1 MSQSPK
7 EPDHRGLG
15 EQVGRTLDSAIDKTV
30 GTAEAVARSLTHL
43 KVPRLRKGKPGTAPG
58 IEHDKAPTHTVTEKP
73 PQPVTVGCIDF
84 SKERVESHTVTDTA
98 AFLARHREDW
108 VHVRWVNVVGLH
120 DLDLIRDIGKKYRLH
135 PLALEDM
142 VHVPQRAKAESYEAD
157 SEHGARLFIVLQML
171 QLVDGTLDA
180 EQVSV
185 FLGHNTVITFQQ
197 RTGDVWGPIRDRVQ
211 QSGSRLRQ
219 NDASFLMYALLDA
232 VVDHCFPLIESYG
245 DRLEDI
251 ELEVLSDP
259 RPTTIHQ
266 VHVIKREMLLFRRQV
281 WPMREMIGNLVRE
294 PHECLSPTTVTYLRD
309 VQDHAVQVLDILETY
324 REIATGLAD
333 SYMSS
338 ISNRMNEVMKVLT
351 IIASLFI
358 PVSFLAGVFGMNFDD
373 LPLLHSRWGF
383 GIFCVLCVGSIGGML
398 FWFRSRDW
406 I

>member
-1 MSQSPK
+1 MPDQPK
-7 EPDHRGLG
+7 GNDHRGLG

-30 GTAEAVARSLTHL
+30 DTAEAVAKSLTRL
-43 KVPRLRKGKPGTAPG
+43 KVPRLRKVKPGSAPG
-58 IEHDKAPTHTVTEKP
+58 IEHDRTGPAPPSQTPPKPLTVT
-73 PQPVTVGCIDF
+73 CIDF
-84 SKERVESHTVTDTA
+84 SKDRVVVNDVADNA
-98 AFLARHREDW
+98 AFLQTHREPW

-120 DLDLIRDIGKKYRLH
+120 DLDFIRDLGKKYRLH

-142 VHVPQRAKAESYEAD
+142 VHTPQRAKAESFEAD

-171 QLVDGTLDA
+171 QLVDGAFDA
-180 EQVSV
+180 EQVSI

-197 RTGDVWGPIRDRVQ
+197 RAGDVWGPIRDRLN
-211 QSGSRLRQ
+211 QSGSRLRLH
-219 NDASFLMYALLDA
+219 DASFLMYALVDA
-232 VVDHCFPLIESYG
+232 IVDHCFPLIESYG

-251 ELEVLSDP
+251 EFEVLDDP
-259 RPTTIHQ
+259 RPATMHQ
-266 VHVIKREMLLFRRQV
+266 IHVIKREMLLFRRQV

-383 GIFCVLCVGSIGGML
+383 GIFCVLCASSITGML